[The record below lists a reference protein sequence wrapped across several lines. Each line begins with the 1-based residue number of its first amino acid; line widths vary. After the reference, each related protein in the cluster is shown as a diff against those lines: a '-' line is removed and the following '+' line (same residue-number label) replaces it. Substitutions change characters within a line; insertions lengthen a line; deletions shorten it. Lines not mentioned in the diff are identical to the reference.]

1 MTNNMIVHNTGSN
14 PQVSIDVDT
23 TPTLMNNTV
32 VGNGLS
38 NGIEVMEG
46 SAPILVNNIVVS
58 NVIGIRGDGAS
69 VPILANNLVWDN
81 SQADYWNMDPGTS
94 DVSCDPDFVDAAD
107 DDYHLGIC
115 SCAVDAGTNVD
126 APADD
131 YDGNTRP
138 IDGDGYGTAIV
149 DIGAYERLTVTAPL
163 PEAGFTY
170 AVNPGLLVAFT
181 NTSNHAASHQWGFG
195 DGVGT
200 FTAINPAHTY
210 AVSRTYAVALTATCP
225 FGCSDG
231 HQDIVEVKQYYI
243 YLPLVVRAYP

>member
-1 MTNNMIVHNTGSN
+1 MTNNIIAHNTGSI
-14 PQVSIDVDT
+14 PQVSIGENT
-23 TPTLMNNTV
+23 TPTLMNNTI

-38 NGIEVMEG
+38 NGIMVEQG
-46 SAPILVNNIVVS
+46 SAPTLVNNVVVD
-58 NVIGIRGDGAS
+58 NVVGVWGDGTS

-81 SQADYWNMDPGTS
+81 SQADYSNIDPGTS

-138 IDGDGYGTAIV
+138 VDGDGDGTATV

-163 PEAGFTY
+163 PMAGFTH
-170 AVNPGLLVAFT
+170 VTDGLVVTFT
-181 NTSNHAASHQWGFG
+181 NTSSSAVSYQWDFG

-200 FTAINPAHTY
+200 STAVNPTYTY
-210 AVSRTYAVALTATCP
+210 AMPGTYTVTLTATCS
-225 FGCSDG
+225 FGCSDTY
-231 HQDIVEVKQYYI
+231 QDIVEVKQYCI
-243 YLPLVVRAYP
+243 YLPLVMRTYP